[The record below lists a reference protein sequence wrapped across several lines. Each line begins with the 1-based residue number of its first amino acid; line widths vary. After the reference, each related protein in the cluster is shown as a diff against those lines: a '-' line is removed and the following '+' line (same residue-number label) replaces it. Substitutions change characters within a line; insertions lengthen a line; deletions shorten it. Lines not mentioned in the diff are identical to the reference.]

1 MVETTRWSN
10 FEYSSMYST
19 MGIIFHL
26 GLGYNIPPTRQ
37 MMLTLSTGHP
47 NDVLVPLRFLAT
59 CLCLYLFAPPTF
71 THTYTC
77 HQPLKFQFSAFDM
90 TGCQLYKSGHFSLPW
105 FIHHQAHTSYTQAGF
120 IKYAIPSPQLDCFG
134 GRLHQRSRSSQT
146 RDILIT
152 NHLNTKHICN
162 QKVLLDEH
170 NDSTHAY

>member
-90 TGCQLYKSGHFSLPW
+90 TGCQYVQEWAFLFAMVYPSSSSHLIHTSRLYQICNSFASTRLLWRPSPSTQPFFPDKRHP
-105 FIHHQAHTSYTQAGF
+105 HHQPPQYQTHMQP
-120 IKYAIPSPQLDCFG
+120 KSP
-134 GRLHQRSRSSQT
+134 T
-146 RDILIT
+146 
-152 NHLNTKHICN
+152 
-162 QKVLLDEH
+162 
-170 NDSTHAY
+170 